1 MRVPASH
8 TRLLIITL
16 LAAVAA
22 GGCKSRGDDI
32 SAVKGS
38 PEFIYQESRKALKSN
53 DYQAA
58 IQRLEALE
66 ARYPF
71 SEGAK
76 QGQLD
81 LLYAYYKNRETESA
95 IDQADQFIR
104 ENPTHP
110 RVDYAYYIRGLVYF
124 EGGANFLE
132 RSFKADISK
141 RPPQDARSSF
151 QSFQTLVQNYP
162 KSPYAADARQRM
174 VYLRN
179 RLAEYEIRVAR
190 YYMQRGAYVGA
201 ANRARSVVETYDG
214 APAVIEALE
223 IMATAYRELGMDR
236 LAEQTDAVRQA
247 NLSPDLAN
255 PTAAMAG
262 LVVSQAP
269 GESGTAAAARGGA
282 ALRGGRWEA
291 RVGAASSLSTDLD
304 FKGGTAVAVDSS
316 TGFSAGAAYHFTD
329 RLQAGATLSWDSK
342 DYDAQVVGETPGESF
357 DASGSLDTTSLMF
370 DATYNIFDRPLTPFV
385 TGAVGWSWVD
395 TNIINAPP
403 DIACWWD
410 PWYGYVCL
418 GSTNTKTLDGFAYE
432 LGVGLRY
439 DFSKAFVVDG
449 VYRRR
454 WVSFDNA
461 RGTPGFDGLQL
472 NLGWKF

>member
-1 MRVPASH
+1 MRVPALH
-8 TRLLIITL
+8 PRLLIITL

-22 GGCKSRGDDI
+22 GGCKSRGDEI

-132 RSFKADISK
+132 RTFKADISK

-151 QSFQTLVQNYP
+151 QSFQTLVQNFP

-223 IMATAYRELGMDR
+223 IMSAAYRELGMDR
-236 LAEQTDAVRQA
+236 LAEQTDSVRQA
-247 NLSPDLAN
+247 NLSPDE
-255 PTAAMAG
+255 AG
-262 LVVSQAP
+262 QRREGS
-269 GESGTAAAARGGA
+269 
-282 ALRGGRWEA
+282 
-291 RVGAASSLSTDLD
+291 
-304 FKGGTAVAVDSS
+304 DS
-316 TGFSAGAAYHFTD
+316 
-329 RLQAGATLSWDSK
+329 
-342 DYDAQVVGETPGESF
+342 
-357 DASGSLDTTSLMF
+357 
-370 DATYNIFDRPLTPFV
+370 
-385 TGAVGWSWVD
+385 
-395 TNIINAPP
+395 
-403 DIACWWD
+403 WWRF
-410 PWYGYVCL
+410 W
-418 GSTNTKTLDGFAYE
+418 N
-432 LGVGLRY
+432 
-439 DFSKAFVVDG
+439 
-449 VYRRR
+449 
-454 WVSFDNA
+454 
-461 RGTPGFDGLQL
+461 
-472 NLGWKF
+472 

>member
-1 MRVPASH
+1 MRAPAPPA
-8 TRLLIITL
+8 RLLIFTL
-16 LAAVAA
+16 LAAAA
-22 GGCKSRGDDI
+22 ASGCQSRGD
-32 SAVKGS
+32 SVAAVKGS
-38 PEFIYQESRKALKSN
+38 PEFIYQEARKALRSN
-53 DYQAA
+53 DYGAA
-58 IQRLEALE
+58 ISRLEALE

-124 EGGANFLE
+124 EGGANLLE
-132 RSFKADISK
+132 RTFRADISK

-151 QSFQTLVQNYP
+151 QSFQTLVQSYP

-223 IMATAYRELGMDR
+223 IMAAAYRELGMDK

-247 NLSPDLAN
+247 NISPDDAR
-255 PTAAMAG
+255 
-262 LVVSQAP
+262 QRRE
-269 GESGTAAAARGGA
+269 ES
-282 ALRGGRWEA
+282 
-291 RVGAASSLSTDLD
+291 
-304 FKGGTAVAVDSS
+304 DS
-316 TGFSAGAAYHFTD
+316 
-329 RLQAGATLSWDSK
+329 
-342 DYDAQVVGETPGESF
+342 
-357 DASGSLDTTSLMF
+357 
-370 DATYNIFDRPLTPFV
+370 
-385 TGAVGWSWVD
+385 
-395 TNIINAPP
+395 
-403 DIACWWD
+403 WWRF
-410 PWYGYVCL
+410 W
-418 GSTNTKTLDGFAYE
+418 N
-432 LGVGLRY
+432 
-439 DFSKAFVVDG
+439 
-449 VYRRR
+449 
-454 WVSFDNA
+454 
-461 RGTPGFDGLQL
+461 
-472 NLGWKF
+472 

>member
-38 PEFIYQESRKALKSN
+38 PEFIYQESRKALNSN

-223 IMATAYRELGMDR
+223 IMSAAYRELGMDR
-236 LAEQTDAVRQA
+236 LAEQTDEVRQA
-247 NLSPDLAN
+247 NLSPDE
-255 PTAAMAG
+255 AG
-262 LVVSQAP
+262 QRREGS
-269 GESGTAAAARGGA
+269 
-282 ALRGGRWEA
+282 
-291 RVGAASSLSTDLD
+291 
-304 FKGGTAVAVDSS
+304 DS
-316 TGFSAGAAYHFTD
+316 
-329 RLQAGATLSWDSK
+329 
-342 DYDAQVVGETPGESF
+342 
-357 DASGSLDTTSLMF
+357 
-370 DATYNIFDRPLTPFV
+370 
-385 TGAVGWSWVD
+385 
-395 TNIINAPP
+395 
-403 DIACWWD
+403 WWRF
-410 PWYGYVCL
+410 W
-418 GSTNTKTLDGFAYE
+418 N
-432 LGVGLRY
+432 
-439 DFSKAFVVDG
+439 
-449 VYRRR
+449 
-454 WVSFDNA
+454 
-461 RGTPGFDGLQL
+461 
-472 NLGWKF
+472 

>member
-1 MRVPASH
+1 MH
-8 TRLLIITL
+8 IRLLIITL
-16 LAAVAA
+16 LAAIAVS
-22 GGCKSRGDDI
+22 GCKSRGGDI
-32 SAVKGS
+32 SSVKGS
-38 PEFIYQESRKALKSN
+38 PEFIYQEARKALKSN

-132 RSFKADISK
+132 RALKADISK

-190 YYMQRGAYVGA
+190 YYVQRGAYVGA

-223 IMATAYRELGMDR
+223 IKAAANRELGMDR

-247 NLSPDLAN
+247 NLSPD
-255 PTAAMAG
+255 
-262 LVVSQAP
+262 
-269 GESGTAAAARGGA
+269 
-282 ALRGGRWEA
+282 EA
-291 RVGAASSLSTDLD
+291 DQRRE
-304 FKGGTAVAVDSS
+304 DS
-316 TGFSAGAAYHFTD
+316 D
-329 RLQAGATLSWDSK
+329 SWWR
-342 DYDAQVVGETPGESF
+342 F
-357 DASGSLDTTSLMF
+357 W
-370 DATYNIFDRPLTPFV
+370 N
-385 TGAVGWSWVD
+385 
-395 TNIINAPP
+395 
-403 DIACWWD
+403 
-410 PWYGYVCL
+410 
-418 GSTNTKTLDGFAYE
+418 
-432 LGVGLRY
+432 
-439 DFSKAFVVDG
+439 
-449 VYRRR
+449 
-454 WVSFDNA
+454 
-461 RGTPGFDGLQL
+461 
-472 NLGWKF
+472 